1 MPSFFRT
8 AFRNSLAEI
17 AILIFSVLFIWWIAL
32 HFLIQ
37 GVGPGS
43 DAFLLWG
50 ASYQIIAWYGAIIG
64 FFIARRWGGMKSYIG
79 RAITAFALGLLFQSF
94 GQTAYTWYIYVLHV
108 PIPYPSLGDIGFFG
122 SIPCYFY
129 GALMLA
135 RASGAKISI
144 RSYSNKIQ
152 TFLIPI
158 ALLGFSYYAFLKDY
172 QFDATQSLKTFLD
185 FGYPLG
191 QAVYVSM
198 AILAFV
204 LSRKLLGGIMRLPV
218 LLFIVALIAQYF
230 CDSTF
235 LYEAAQGAYYPA
247 NINDLMY
254 FISYL
259 LMAISIAYIGEVF
272 NRVEET

>member
-8 AFRNSLAEI
+8 AFRNPLSEI

-50 ASYQIIAWYGAIIG
+50 ASYQIVAWYGAIIG
-64 FFIARRWGGMKSYIG
+64 FYIARRWGGMKSYIG

-144 RSYSNKIQ
+144 QSFGNKLQ
-152 TFLIPI
+152 AFLIPI
-158 ALLGFSYYAFLKDY
+158 ALLGFSYYMFLKDY
-172 QFDATQSLKTFLD
+172 QFDATQPLKTFLD

-218 LLFIVALIAQYF
+218 LFFIVALITQYF

-235 LYEAAQGAYYPA
+235 LYEAAQGTYYPA
-247 NINDLMY
+247 NIIDLMY

-259 LMAISIAYIGEVF
+259 LMAISVAYIGEVF

>member
-1 MPSFFRT
+1 MHNFFRT
-8 AFRNSLAEI
+8 AFRNPLAEI

-32 HFLIQ
+32 HFLIS

-50 ASYQIIAWYGAIIG
+50 ASYQVIAWYGAIIG
-64 FFIARRWGGMKSYIG
+64 FFIARRWGGMKSYVG

-94 GQTAYTWYIYVLHV
+94 GQTAYTWYIYVLQI
-108 PIPYPSLGDIGFFG
+108 PIPYPSIGDLGFFG
-122 SIPCYFY
+122 SIPFYFY
-129 GALMLA
+129 GAFMLA
-135 RASGAKISI
+135 RASGAKVSI
-144 RSYSNKIQ
+144 QSYSNKIQ
-152 TFLIPI
+152 TFIIPV
-158 ALLGFSYYAFLKDY
+158 ALLAFSYYMFLRDY
-172 QFDATQSLKTFLD
+172 QLDAAQPLKTFLD

-191 QAVYVSM
+191 QAIYVSM

-272 NRVEET
+272 NRVKET

>member
-8 AFRNSLAEI
+8 AFRNPLAEI
-17 AILIFSVLFIWWIAL
+17 AILISSVLFIWWIAL

-50 ASYQIIAWYGAIIG
+50 ASYQIVAWYGAIIG
-64 FFIARRWGGMKSYIG
+64 FYIAQRWGGVKSFIG

-108 PIPYPSLGDIGFFG
+108 SIPYPSLGDIGFFG

-144 RSYSNKIQ
+144 QSFGNKLQ
-152 TFLIPI
+152 TFLIPV
-158 ALLGFSYYAFLKDY
+158 ALLGFSYYMFLKDY
-172 QFDATQSLKTFLD
+172 QFDATQPLKTFLD

-247 NINDLMY
+247 NIIDLMY

-272 NRVEET
+272 NRVDET

>member
-1 MPSFFRT
+1 MPSFFRM
-8 AFRNSLAEI
+8 AFRNPLAEV

-64 FFIARRWGGMKSYIG
+64 FYIARRWGGMKSYIG
-79 RAITAFALGLLFQSF
+79 RAIIAFALGLLFQSF

-158 ALLGFSYYAFLKDY
+158 ALLGFSYYTFLKDY

-191 QAVYVSM
+191 QAMYVSM

-254 FISYL
+254 FVSYT